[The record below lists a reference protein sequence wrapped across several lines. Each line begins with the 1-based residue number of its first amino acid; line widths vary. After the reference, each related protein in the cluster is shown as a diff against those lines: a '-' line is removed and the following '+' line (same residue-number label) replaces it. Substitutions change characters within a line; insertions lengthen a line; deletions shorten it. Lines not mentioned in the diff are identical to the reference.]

1 MGQVALSQPAQGD
14 LCQMELVALDYQV
27 EQVDLSQMGQVALD
41 YQVEQVDLFQLAQMV
56 VLDCQA
62 HWEVRVQAVKGLLA
76 LVRMVGWRELFQ
88 VQVVG

>member
-27 EQVDLSQMGQVALD
+27 EQVDLSQM
-41 YQVEQVDLFQLAQMV
+41 AQMV
-56 VLDCQA
+56 VLDCQE